1 MQESLGSNAKS
12 RAVKLQDGLMRLT
25 APNPSPMTSTGTNT
39 YILGRKELIIID
51 PGPNSELHLRNIM
64 KIIPNN
70 SKVTHILIT
79 HSHLDHSGLAPKLSK
94 ILNAPTLA
102 FGTALDGLSNDMKRI
117 CKMGLT
123 FETFGIDTEFV
134 TDHFLE
140 DKEKISSLEWEVVAH
155 HTPGHLSNHICY
167 QYLDKLFTGDH
178 IMEWSTSVIS
188 PPEGDVSQFINSCE
202 KIYNLHCEKFYPGH
216 GIPVENPSERIVE
229 LIAHRKKREVEIL
242 NFLKNRDAT
251 ISQITRNIYL
261 NIDQNLLSVASRNVK
276 AHLVDLIIKKQ
287 VTVDDISVSY
297 THLRAHET

>member
-1 MQESLGSNAKS
+1 MQGSLGSNVNS
-12 RAVKLQDGLMRLT
+12 TAVELQDGLMRLT

-39 YILGRKELIIID
+39 YILGRKELLIID
-51 PGPNSELHLRNIM
+51 PGPNSETHLRNIM
-64 KIIPNN
+64 EVIPKYT
-70 SKVTHILIT
+70 KVTHILIT

-102 FGTALDGLSNDMKRI
+102 FGTALDGLSNDMKSI

-123 FETFGIDTEFV
+123 SEKFGIDTEFV
-134 TDHFLE
+134 PDHFLKDE
-140 DKEKISSLEWEVVAH
+140 EKISSREWEVVAH

-216 GIPVENPSERIVE
+216 GIPVENPSERIAE
-229 LIAHRKKREVEIL
+229 LIQHRKKREIEIL

-251 ISQITRNIYL
+251 ISQITKNIYF

-287 VTVDDISVSY
+287 VTVDDISSDTAMY
-297 THLRAHET
+297 SLL

>member
-1 MQESLGSNAKS
+1 MPESFCSNANS
-12 RAVKLQDGLMRLT
+12 SAVKLQDGLMRLR

-51 PGPNSELHLRNIM
+51 PGPNSEVHLRNIM

-70 SKVTHILIT
+70 TKVTHILIT

-102 FGTALDGLSNDMKRI
+102 FGTTFDGLSNDMKNM

-123 FETFGIDTEFV
+123 SEKFGIDTNFV
-134 TDHFLE
+134 PDHFLK
-140 DKEKISSLEWEVVAH
+140 DKEKICSREWEIVAH

-167 QYLDKLFTGDH
+167 QYLDRLFTGDH

-188 PPEGDVSQFINSCE
+188 PPEGDVSQFITSCE
-202 KIYNLHCEKFYPGH
+202 KIYNLHCQKFYPGH
-216 GIPVENPSERIVE
+216 GSPVENPSERIAELVE
-229 LIAHRKKREVEIL
+229 HRKKREIEIL
-242 NFLKNRDAT
+242 DFLKNRDAT
-251 ISQITRNIYL
+251 ISQITKNIYL
-261 NIDQNLLSVASRNVK
+261 NIDQNLLGIASKNVK

-287 VTVDDISVSY
+287 VTVDDISSDTAIY
-297 THLRAHET
+297 SLL

>member
-1 MQESLGSNAKS
+1 MQGSLGSNVNS
-12 RAVKLQDGLMRLT
+12 SAVELQDGLMRLT

-39 YILGRKELIIID
+39 YILGRKELLIID
-51 PGPNSELHLRNIM
+51 PGPNSEAHLRNIM
-64 KIIPNN
+64 EVIP
-70 SKVTHILIT
+70 KYTRVTHILIT

-102 FGTALDGLSNDMKRI
+102 FGRALDGLSNDMKSI

-123 FETFGIDTEFV
+123 SETFGIDTEFV
-134 TDHFLE
+134 PDHFLE

-216 GIPVENPSERIVE
+216 GLPVENPGQRIAE
-229 LIAHRKKREVEIL
+229 LIEHRKKREIEIL

-251 ISQITRNIYL
+251 ISQITKNIYF

-287 VTVDDISVSY
+287 VTVDDISSDTAMY
-297 THLRAHET
+297 SLL

>member
-1 MQESLGSNAKS
+1 MQGSLGRTVISS
-12 RAVKLQDGLMRLT
+12 AVELQDGLMRLV

-39 YILGRKELIIID
+39 YILGRKELLIID
-51 PGPNSELHLRNIM
+51 PGPNSEAHLRNIM
-64 KIIPNN
+64 EVIPNN
-70 SKVTHILIT
+70 TKVTHILIT

-123 FETFGIDTEFV
+123 SETFGIHTEFV
-134 TDHFLE
+134 PDHFLE

-202 KIYNLHCEKFYPGH
+202 KIYNLHCKKFYPGH

-229 LIAHRKKREVEIL
+229 LIEHRKKREAEIL

-251 ISQITRNIYL
+251 ISQITKKIYL

-287 VTVDDISVSY
+287 VTVDDISSDTAMY
-297 THLRAHET
+297 SLL

>member
-1 MQESLGSNAKS
+1 MQGSLGNNVNSS
-12 RAVKLQDGLMRLT
+12 AVELQDGLMRLI

-39 YILGRKELIIID
+39 YILGRKELLIID
-51 PGPNSELHLRNIM
+51 PGPNSEAHLRNIM
-64 KIIPNN
+64 EVIPNN
-70 SKVTHILIT
+70 TKVTHILIT

-134 TDHFLE
+134 PDHFLE

-229 LIAHRKKREVEIL
+229 LIEHRKKREIEIL

-261 NIDQNLLSVASRNVK
+261 NVDQNLLSVASRNVK

-287 VTVDDISVSY
+287 VTVDDISSDTAIY
-297 THLRAHET
+297 SLL

>member
-1 MQESLGSNAKS
+1 MQGSLGRNVISS
-12 RAVKLQDGLMRLT
+12 AVELQDGLMRLI

-39 YILGRKELIIID
+39 YILGRKELLIID
-51 PGPNSELHLRNIM
+51 PGPNSEAHLRNIM
-64 KIIPNN
+64 EVIPKYT
-70 SKVTHILIT
+70 KVTHILIT

-102 FGTALDGLSNDMKRI
+102 FGTALDGLSNDMKSI

-123 FETFGIDTEFV
+123 SEKFGIDTEFV
-134 TDHFLE
+134 PDHFLKDE
-140 DKEKISSLEWEVVAH
+140 EKISSREWEVVAH

-216 GIPVENPSERIVE
+216 GIPVENPSERIAE
-229 LIAHRKKREVEIL
+229 LIEHRKKREIEIL

-251 ISQITRNIYL
+251 ISQITKNIYF

-287 VTVDDISVSY
+287 VTVDDISSDTAMY
-297 THLRAHET
+297 SLL

>member
-1 MQESLGSNAKS
+1 MQGSLGSNVNS
-12 RAVKLQDGLMRLT
+12 SAVELQDGLMRLT

-39 YILGRKELIIID
+39 YILGRKELLIID
-51 PGPNSELHLRNIM
+51 PGPNSEAHLRNIM
-64 KIIPNN
+64 EVIPKYT
-70 SKVTHILIT
+70 KVTHILIT

-102 FGTALDGLSNDMKRI
+102 FGTALDGLSNDMKSI

-123 FETFGIDTEFV
+123 SEKFGIDTEFV
-134 TDHFLE
+134 PDHFLKDE
-140 DKEKISSLEWEVVAH
+140 EKISSREWEVVAH

-216 GIPVENPSERIVE
+216 GIPVEHPGERIVE
-229 LIAHRKKREVEIL
+229 LIEHRKKREIEIL

-251 ISQITRNIYL
+251 ISQITRYIYL

-287 VTVDDISVSY
+287 VTVDDISSDTAMY
-297 THLRAHET
+297 SLL

>member
-1 MQESLGSNAKS
+1 MQGSLGSNVNS
-12 RAVKLQDGLMRLT
+12 SAVELQDGLMRLT

-39 YILGRKELIIID
+39 YILGRKELLIID
-51 PGPNSELHLRNIM
+51 PGPNSEAHLRNIM
-64 KIIPNN
+64 EVIPKYT
-70 SKVTHILIT
+70 KVTHILIT

-102 FGTALDGLSNDMKRI
+102 FGTALDGLSNDMKSI

-123 FETFGIDTEFV
+123 SEKFGIDTEFV
-134 TDHFLE
+134 PDHFLKDE
-140 DKEKISSLEWEVVAH
+140 EKISSREWEVVAH

-216 GIPVENPSERIVE
+216 GLPVENPGQRIAE
-229 LIAHRKKREVEIL
+229 LIEHRKKREIEIL

-251 ISQITRNIYL
+251 ISQITKKIYL

-287 VTVDDISVSY
+287 VTVDDISSDTAMY
-297 THLRAHET
+297 SLL

>member
-1 MQESLGSNAKS
+1 MQGSLGRNVISS
-12 RAVKLQDGLMRLT
+12 AVELQDGLMRLI

-39 YILGRKELIIID
+39 YILGRKELLIID
-51 PGPNSELHLRNIM
+51 PGPNSEAHLRNIM
-64 KIIPNN
+64 KVIPNN
-70 SKVTHILIT
+70 TKVTHILIT

-102 FGTALDGLSNDMKRI
+102 FGTALDGLSTDMKRI

-134 TDHFLE
+134 PDHFLE

-229 LIAHRKKREVEIL
+229 LIEHRKKREAEIL

-251 ISQITRNIYL
+251 ISQITKKIYL

-287 VTVDDISVSY
+287 VTVDDISSDTAMY
-297 THLRAHET
+297 SLL

>member
-1 MQESLGSNAKS
+1 MQGSLGNNVNSS
-12 RAVKLQDGLMRLT
+12 AVELQDGLMRLI

-39 YILGRKELIIID
+39 YILGRKELLIID
-51 PGPNSELHLRNIM
+51 PGPNSEAHLRNIM
-64 KIIPNN
+64 EVIPNN
-70 SKVTHILIT
+70 TKVTHILIT

-134 TDHFLE
+134 PDHFLE

-229 LIAHRKKREVEIL
+229 LIEHRKKREIEIL
-242 NFLKNRDAT
+242 NFLENREAT

-261 NIDQNLLSVASRNVK
+261 NIDQNLLNVASRNVK

-287 VTVDDISVSY
+287 VTVDDISSDTAIY
-297 THLRAHET
+297 SLL

>member
-1 MQESLGSNAKS
+1 MQGSLGRNVISS
-12 RAVKLQDGLMRLT
+12 AVELQDGLMRLI

-39 YILGRKELIIID
+39 YILGRKELLIID
-51 PGPNSELHLRNIM
+51 PGPNSEAHLRNIM
-64 KIIPNN
+64 EVIPKYT
-70 SKVTHILIT
+70 KVTHILIT

-102 FGTALDGLSNDMKRI
+102 FGTALDGLSNDMKSI

-123 FETFGIDTEFV
+123 SEKFGIDTEFV
-134 TDHFLE
+134 PDHFLKDE
-140 DKEKISSLEWEVVAH
+140 EKISSREWEVVAH

-188 PPEGDVSQFINSCE
+188 PPEGDVSQFIISCE

-216 GIPVENPSERIVE
+216 GIPVENPSERIAE
-229 LIAHRKKREVEIL
+229 LIEHRKKREIEIL

-251 ISQITRNIYL
+251 ISQITKNIYF

-287 VTVDDISVSY
+287 VTVDDISSDTAMY
-297 THLRAHET
+297 SLL

>member
-1 MQESLGSNAKS
+1 MQGSLGSNVNS
-12 RAVKLQDGLMRLT
+12 SAVELQDGLMRLT

-39 YILGRKELIIID
+39 YILGRKELLIID
-51 PGPNSELHLRNIM
+51 PGPNSEAHLRNIM
-64 KIIPNN
+64 EVIPKYT
-70 SKVTHILIT
+70 KVTHILIT

-102 FGTALDGLSNDMKRI
+102 FGTALDGLSNDMKSI

-123 FETFGIDTEFV
+123 SETFGIDTEFV
-134 TDHFLE
+134 PDHFLE

-216 GIPVENPSERIVE
+216 GIPVENPSERIAE
-229 LIAHRKKREVEIL
+229 LIEHRKKREIEIL

-251 ISQITRNIYL
+251 ISQITKNIYF

-287 VTVDDISVSY
+287 VTVDDISSDTAMY
-297 THLRAHET
+297 SLL

>member
-1 MQESLGSNAKS
+1 MQGSLGNNVNSS
-12 RAVKLQDGLMRLT
+12 AVELQDGLMRLI

-51 PGPNSELHLRNIM
+51 PGPNLELHLRNIM

-134 TDHFLE
+134 PDHFLE

-229 LIAHRKKREVEIL
+229 LIKHRKKREAEIL

-251 ISQITRNIYL
+251 ISQITKKIYL

-287 VTVDDISVSY
+287 VTVDDISSDTAIY
-297 THLRAHET
+297 SLL

>member
-1 MQESLGSNAKS
+1 MQGSLGNNVNSS
-12 RAVKLQDGLMRLT
+12 AVELQDGLMRLI

-39 YILGRKELIIID
+39 YILGRKELLIID
-51 PGPNSELHLRNIM
+51 PGPNSEAHLRNIM
-64 KIIPNN
+64 EVIPNN
-70 SKVTHILIT
+70 TKVTHILIT

-102 FGTALDGLSNDMKRI
+102 FGTALDGLSNDMKSI

-123 FETFGIDTEFV
+123 SETFGIDTEFV
-134 TDHFLE
+134 PDHFLE

-216 GIPVENPSERIVE
+216 GLPVENPGQRIAE
-229 LIAHRKKREVEIL
+229 LIEHRKKREIEIL

-251 ISQITRNIYL
+251 ISQITKNIYF

-287 VTVDDISVSY
+287 VTVDDISSDTAMY
-297 THLRAHET
+297 SLL

>member
-1 MQESLGSNAKS
+1 MQASLGNNVNSSAGE
-12 RAVKLQDGLMRLT
+12 LQDGLMRLI

-39 YILGRKELIIID
+39 YILGRKELLIID
-51 PGPNSELHLRNIM
+51 PGPNSEAHLRNIM
-64 KIIPNN
+64 EVIPKYT
-70 SKVTHILIT
+70 KVTHILIT

-102 FGTALDGLSNDMKRI
+102 FGTALDGLSNDMKSI

-123 FETFGIDTEFV
+123 SEKFGIDTEFV
-134 TDHFLE
+134 PDHFLKDE
-140 DKEKISSLEWEVVAH
+140 EKISSREWEVVAH

-216 GIPVENPSERIVE
+216 GLPVENPGQRIAE
-229 LIAHRKKREVEIL
+229 LIEHRKKREIEIL

-251 ISQITRNIYL
+251 ISQITKNIYF

-287 VTVDDISVSY
+287 VTVDDISSDTAMY
-297 THLRAHET
+297 SLL

>member
-1 MQESLGSNAKS
+1 MQGSLGNNVNSS
-12 RAVKLQDGLMRLT
+12 AVELQDGLMRLI

-39 YILGRKELIIID
+39 YILGRKELLIID
-51 PGPNSELHLRNIM
+51 PGPNSEAHLRNIM
-64 KIIPNN
+64 EVIPDNT
-70 SKVTHILIT
+70 KVTHILIT

-134 TDHFLE
+134 PDHFLE

-229 LIAHRKKREVEIL
+229 LIEHRKKREAEIL

-251 ISQITRNIYL
+251 ISQITKKIYL

-287 VTVDDISVSY
+287 VTVDDISSDTAIY
-297 THLRAHET
+297 SLL

>member
-1 MQESLGSNAKS
+1 MQGSLVSNVNS
-12 RAVKLQDGLMRLT
+12 SAVELQDGLMRLT

-39 YILGRKELIIID
+39 YILGRKELLIID
-51 PGPNSELHLRNIM
+51 PGPNSEAHLRNIM
-64 KIIPNN
+64 KVIPNN
-70 SKVTHILIT
+70 TKVTHILIT

-102 FGTALDGLSNDMKRI
+102 FGTALDGLSNDMKSI

-123 FETFGIDTEFV
+123 SEKLGIDTEFV
-134 TDHFLE
+134 PDHFLE

-216 GIPVENPSERIVE
+216 GLPVENPGQRIAE
-229 LIAHRKKREVEIL
+229 LIEHRKKREIEIL

-251 ISQITRNIYL
+251 ISQITKNIYL

-287 VTVDDISVSY
+287 VTVDDISSDTAMY
-297 THLRAHET
+297 SLL

>member
-1 MQESLGSNAKS
+1 MQESLGSNVNS
-12 RAVKLQDGLMRLT
+12 NAVELQDGLMRLI

-39 YILGRKELIIID
+39 YILGRKELLIID
-51 PGPNSELHLRNIM
+51 PGPNSEAHLRNIM
-64 KIIPNN
+64 EVIPNN
-70 SKVTHILIT
+70 TKVTHILIT

-102 FGTALDGLSNDMKRI
+102 FGTALDGLSNDMKSI

-123 FETFGIDTEFV
+123 LETFGIDTEFV
-134 TDHFLE
+134 PDHFLE

-216 GIPVENPSERIVE
+216 GIPVEKPSERIVE
-229 LIAHRKKREVEIL
+229 LIEHRKKREIEIL

-261 NIDQNLLSVASRNVK
+261 NIDQNLLGVASRNVK

-287 VTVDDISVSY
+287 VTVDDISSDTAMY
-297 THLRAHET
+297 SLL

>member
-1 MQESLGSNAKS
+1 MQGSLGRNANS

-51 PGPNSELHLRNIM
+51 PGPNSEVHLSNIM

-134 TDHFLE
+134 PDHFLE

-188 PPEGDVSQFINSCE
+188 PPEGDISQFINSCE
-202 KIYNLHCEKFYPGH
+202 KIYNLHCKKFYPGH
-216 GIPVENPSERIVE
+216 GIPVENPGERIVE
-229 LIAHRKKREVEIL
+229 LIEHRKKREIEIL
-242 NFLKNRDAT
+242 NFLENREAT

-287 VTVDDISVSY
+287 VTVDDISSDTAMY
-297 THLRAHET
+297 SLL

>member
-1 MQESLGSNAKS
+1 MQGSLGNNVNSS
-12 RAVKLQDGLMRLT
+12 AVELQDGLMRLI

-39 YILGRKELIIID
+39 YILGRKELLIID
-51 PGPNSELHLRNIM
+51 PGPNSEAHLRNIM
-64 KIIPNN
+64 EVIPDNT
-70 SKVTHILIT
+70 KVTHILIT

-102 FGTALDGLSNDMKRI
+102 FGTALDGLSNDMKSI

-123 FETFGIDTEFV
+123 SETFGIDTEFV
-134 TDHFLE
+134 PDHFLE

-202 KIYNLHCEKFYPGH
+202 KIYNLHCKKFYPGH
-216 GIPVENPSERIVE
+216 GIPVENPGERIVE
-229 LIAHRKKREVEIL
+229 LIEHRKKREIEIL
-242 NFLKNRDAT
+242 NFLENREAT

-261 NIDQNLLSVASRNVK
+261 NIDQNLLNVASRNVK

-287 VTVDDISVSY
+287 VTVDDISSDTAIY
-297 THLRAHET
+297 SLL

>member
-1 MQESLGSNAKS
+1 MQGSLGSNVNS
-12 RAVKLQDGLMRLT
+12 SAVELQDGLMRLT

-39 YILGRKELIIID
+39 YILGRKELLIID
-51 PGPNSELHLRNIM
+51 PGPNSEAHLRNIM
-64 KIIPNN
+64 EVIPNN
-70 SKVTHILIT
+70 TKVTHILIT

-102 FGTALDGLSNDMKRI
+102 FGTALDGLSNDMKSI

-123 FETFGIDTEFV
+123 SEKFGIDTEFV
-134 TDHFLE
+134 PDHFLE

-216 GIPVENPSERIVE
+216 GIPVENPSERIAE
-229 LIAHRKKREVEIL
+229 LIEHRKKREIEIL

-251 ISQITRNIYL
+251 ISQITKNIYL
-261 NIDQNLLSVASRNVK
+261 NIDQNLLGVASRNVK

-287 VTVDDISVSY
+287 VTVDDITSDTAMYS
-297 THLRAHET
+297 LI

>member
-1 MQESLGSNAKS
+1 MQGSLGSNVNS
-12 RAVKLQDGLMRLT
+12 SAVELQDGLMRLT

-39 YILGRKELIIID
+39 YILGKKELLIID
-51 PGPNSELHLRNIM
+51 PGPNSEAHLRNIM
-64 KIIPNN
+64 EVIPKYT
-70 SKVTHILIT
+70 KVTHILIT

-102 FGTALDGLSNDMKRI
+102 FGTALDGLSNDMKSI

-123 FETFGIDTEFV
+123 SEKFGIDTEFV
-134 TDHFLE
+134 PDHFLKDE
-140 DKEKISSLEWEVVAH
+140 EKISSREWEVVAH

-216 GIPVENPSERIVE
+216 GLPVENPGQRIAE
-229 LIAHRKKREVEIL
+229 LIEHRKKREIEIL
-242 NFLKNRDAT
+242 NFIKNRDAT
-251 ISQITRNIYL
+251 ISQITKNIYF

-287 VTVDDISVSY
+287 VTVDDISSDTAMY
-297 THLRAHET
+297 SLL

>member
-1 MQESLGSNAKS
+1 MQGSLGSNVNS
-12 RAVKLQDGLMRLT
+12 SAVELQDGLMRLT

-39 YILGRKELIIID
+39 YILGRKELLIID
-51 PGPNSELHLRNIM
+51 PGPNSEAHLRNIM
-64 KIIPNN
+64 EVIPKYT
-70 SKVTHILIT
+70 KVTHILIT

-102 FGTALDGLSNDMKRI
+102 FGTALDGLSNDMKSI

-123 FETFGIDTEFV
+123 SEKFGIDTEFV
-134 TDHFLE
+134 PDHFLKDE
-140 DKEKISSLEWEVVAH
+140 EKISSREWEVVAH

-216 GIPVENPSERIVE
+216 GIPVENPSERIAE
-229 LIAHRKKREVEIL
+229 LIEHRKKREIEIL

-251 ISQITRNIYL
+251 ISQITKNIYL

-287 VTVDDISVSY
+287 VTVDDISSDTAMY
-297 THLRAHET
+297 SLI

>member
-1 MQESLGSNAKS
+1 MQGSLGNNVNSS
-12 RAVKLQDGLMRLT
+12 AVELQDGLMRLI

-39 YILGRKELIIID
+39 YILGRKELLIID
-51 PGPNSELHLRNIM
+51 PGPNSEAHLRNIM
-64 KIIPNN
+64 EVIPDNT
-70 SKVTHILIT
+70 KVTHILIT

-134 TDHFLE
+134 PDHFLE

-202 KIYNLHCEKFYPGH
+202 KIYNLHCKKFYPGH
-216 GIPVENPSERIVE
+216 GIPVENPGERIVE
-229 LIAHRKKREVEIL
+229 LIEHRKKREAEIL

-276 AHLVDLIIKKQ
+276 AHLIDLIIKKQ
-287 VTVDDISVSY
+287 VTVDDISSDTAIY
-297 THLRAHET
+297 SLL

>member
-1 MQESLGSNAKS
+1 MQGSLGSNVNS
-12 RAVKLQDGLMRLT
+12 TAVELQDGLMRLT

-39 YILGRKELIIID
+39 YILGSKELLIID
-51 PGPNSELHLRNIM
+51 PGPNSEAHLCNIM
-64 KIIPNN
+64 EVIPKYT
-70 SKVTHILIT
+70 KVTHILIT

-102 FGTALDGLSNDMKRI
+102 FGTALDGLSNDMKNI

-123 FETFGIDTEFV
+123 SEKFGIDTEFV
-134 TDHFLE
+134 PDHLLA
-140 DKEKISSLEWEVVAH
+140 DGEKISSHEWEVVAH

-202 KIYNLHCEKFYPGH
+202 KIDNLHCEKFYPGH
-216 GIPVENPSERIVE
+216 GIPVENPSERIAE
-229 LIAHRKKREVEIL
+229 LIQHRKKREIEIL

-287 VTVDDISVSY
+287 VTVDDISSDTAMY
-297 THLRAHET
+297 SLL

>member
-1 MQESLGSNAKS
+1 MQGSLGSNANS

-25 APNPSPMTSTGTNT
+25 APNPSLMTSVGTNT

-51 PGPNSELHLRNIM
+51 PGPNSEVHLRNIM

-70 SKVTHILIT
+70 TKVTHILIT

-94 ILNAPTLA
+94 ILSAPTLA
-102 FGTALDGLSNDMKRI
+102 FGTALDGLSNDMKNI
-117 CKMGLT
+117 CKMGLA
-123 FETFGIDTEFV
+123 FETYGIDTDFV
-134 TDHFLE
+134 PDHYLR
-140 DKEKISSLEWEVVAH
+140 DKEKISSREWEVVAH

-188 PPEGDVSQFINSCE
+188 PPEGDISQFINSCE
-202 KIYNLHCEKFYPGH
+202 KIYNLDCKKFYPGH
-216 GIPVENPSERIVE
+216 GNPVENPSERIVE
-229 LIAHRKKREVEIL
+229 LIEHRKKREIEIL
-242 NFLKNRDAT
+242 NFLKKRNAT

-287 VTVDDISVSY
+287 VMVDDISSDTAMY
-297 THLRAHET
+297 SFL

>member
-1 MQESLGSNAKS
+1 MQGSLGSNVNS
-12 RAVKLQDGLMRLT
+12 SAVELQDGLMRLT

-39 YILGRKELIIID
+39 YILGRKELLIID
-51 PGPNSELHLRNIM
+51 PGPNSEAHLRNIM
-64 KIIPNN
+64 EVIPKYT
-70 SKVTHILIT
+70 KVTHILIT

-102 FGTALDGLSNDMKRI
+102 FGTALDGLSNDMKSV

-123 FETFGIDTEFV
+123 SEKFGIDTEFV
-134 TDHFLE
+134 PDHFLKDE
-140 DKEKISSLEWEVVAH
+140 EKISSREWEVVAH

-216 GIPVENPSERIVE
+216 GIPVENPSERIAE
-229 LIAHRKKREVEIL
+229 LIEHRKKREIEIL

-251 ISQITRNIYL
+251 ISQITKNIYF

-287 VTVDDISVSY
+287 VTVDDISSDTAMY
-297 THLRAHET
+297 SLL

>member
-1 MQESLGSNAKS
+1 MQGSLGNNVNSS
-12 RAVKLQDGLMRLT
+12 AVELQDGLMRLI

-39 YILGRKELIIID
+39 YILGRKELLIID
-51 PGPNSELHLRNIM
+51 PGPNSEAHLRNIM
-64 KIIPNN
+64 EVIPNN
-70 SKVTHILIT
+70 TKVTHILIT

-102 FGTALDGLSNDMKRI
+102 FGTALDGLSNDMKSI

-123 FETFGIDTEFV
+123 SEKFGIDTEFV
-134 TDHFLE
+134 PDHFLKDE
-140 DKEKISSLEWEVVAH
+140 EKITSREWEVVAH

-216 GIPVENPSERIVE
+216 GIPVENPSERIAE
-229 LIAHRKKREVEIL
+229 LIEHRKKREIEIL
-242 NFLKNRDAT
+242 NFLKNRQAT
-251 ISQITRNIYL
+251 ISQITRYIYL

-276 AHLVDLIIKKQ
+276 AHLIDLIIKKQ
-287 VTVDDISVSY
+287 VTVDDISSDTAIY
-297 THLRAHET
+297 SLL

>member
-1 MQESLGSNAKS
+1 MQGSLGNNVNSS
-12 RAVKLQDGLMRLT
+12 AVELQDGLMRLI

-39 YILGRKELIIID
+39 YILGRKELLIID
-51 PGPNSELHLRNIM
+51 PGPNSEAHLRNIM
-64 KIIPNN
+64 EVIPDNT
-70 SKVTHILIT
+70 KVTHILIT

-134 TDHFLE
+134 PDHFLE

-229 LIAHRKKREVEIL
+229 LIEHRKKREAEIL

-251 ISQITRNIYL
+251 ISQITKKIYL

-287 VTVDDISVSY
+287 VTVNDISSDTAMY
-297 THLRAHET
+297 SLL

>member
-1 MQESLGSNAKS
+1 MQGSLGRNVISS
-12 RAVKLQDGLMRLT
+12 AVELQDGLMRLI

-39 YILGRKELIIID
+39 YILGRKELLIID
-51 PGPNSELHLRNIM
+51 PGPNSEAHLRNIM
-64 KIIPNN
+64 EVIPNN
-70 SKVTHILIT
+70 TKVTHILIT

-102 FGTALDGLSNDMKRI
+102 FGTALDGLSNDMKSI

-123 FETFGIDTEFV
+123 SETFGIDTEFV
-134 TDHFLE
+134 PDHFLE

-216 GIPVENPSERIVE
+216 GLPVENPGQRIAE
-229 LIAHRKKREVEIL
+229 LIEHRKKREIEIL

-261 NIDQNLLSVASRNVK
+261 NIDQNLLSIASRNVK

-287 VTVDDISVSY
+287 VTVDDISSDTAMY
-297 THLRAHET
+297 SLL

>member
-1 MQESLGSNAKS
+1 MQGSLGSNVNS
-12 RAVKLQDGLMRLT
+12 SAVELQDGLMRLI

-39 YILGRKELIIID
+39 YILGRKELLIID
-51 PGPNSELHLRNIM
+51 PGPNSEAHLRNIM
-64 KIIPNN
+64 EVIPNN
-70 SKVTHILIT
+70 TKVTHILIT
-79 HSHLDHSGLAPKLSK
+79 HSHLDHSGLAPELSK

-102 FGTALDGLSNDMKRI
+102 FGTALDGLSNDMKSI

-123 FETFGIDTEFV
+123 SEKFGVDTEFV
-134 TDHFLE
+134 PDHFLE

-216 GIPVENPSERIVE
+216 GIPVENPSERIAE
-229 LIAHRKKREVEIL
+229 LIEHRKKREIEIL

-287 VTVDDISVSY
+287 VTVDDISSDTAMY
-297 THLRAHET
+297 SLL

>member
-1 MQESLGSNAKS
+1 MQGSLGSNVNS
-12 RAVKLQDGLMRLT
+12 SAVELQDGLMRLI

-39 YILGRKELIIID
+39 YILGRKELLIID
-51 PGPNSELHLRNIM
+51 PGPNSEAHLRNIM
-64 KIIPNN
+64 EVIPKYT
-70 SKVTHILIT
+70 KVTHILIT

-102 FGTALDGLSNDMKRI
+102 FGTALDGLSNDMKSI

-123 FETFGIDTEFV
+123 SETFGIDTEFV
-134 TDHFLE
+134 PDHFLE

-202 KIYNLHCEKFYPGH
+202 KIYNLHCKKFYPGH

-229 LIAHRKKREVEIL
+229 LIEHRKKREAEIL

-251 ISQITRNIYL
+251 ISQITKKIYL

-287 VTVDDISVSY
+287 VTVDDISSDTAMY
-297 THLRAHET
+297 SLL

>member
-1 MQESLGSNAKS
+1 MQGSLGNNVNSS
-12 RAVKLQDGLMRLT
+12 AVELQDGLMRLI

-39 YILGRKELIIID
+39 YILGRKELLIID
-51 PGPNSELHLRNIM
+51 PGPSSEAHLHNIM
-64 KIIPNN
+64 EVIPNN
-70 SKVTHILIT
+70 TKVTHILIT

-134 TDHFLE
+134 PDHFLE

-287 VTVDDISVSY
+287 VTVDDISSDTAIY
-297 THLRAHET
+297 SLL

>member
-1 MQESLGSNAKS
+1 MQGSLGSNVNS
-12 RAVKLQDGLMRLT
+12 SAVELQDGLMRLT

-39 YILGRKELIIID
+39 YILGRKELLIID
-51 PGPNSELHLRNIM
+51 PGPNSEAHLRNIM
-64 KIIPNN
+64 EVIPKYT
-70 SKVTHILIT
+70 KVTHILIT

-102 FGTALDGLSNDMKRI
+102 FGTALDGLSNDMKSI

-123 FETFGIDTEFV
+123 SENFGIDTEFV
-134 TDHFLE
+134 PDHFLKDE
-140 DKEKISSLEWEVVAH
+140 EKISSRDWEVVAH

-216 GIPVENPSERIVE
+216 GIPVENPSERIAE
-229 LIAHRKKREVEIL
+229 LIEHRKKREIEIL

-251 ISQITRNIYL
+251 ISQITKNIYF

-287 VTVDDISVSY
+287 VTVDDISSDTAMY
-297 THLRAHET
+297 SLL

>member
-1 MQESLGSNAKS
+1 MQGSLGSNVNS
-12 RAVKLQDGLMRLT
+12 SAVELQDGLMRLT

-39 YILGRKELIIID
+39 YILGRKELLIID
-51 PGPNSELHLRNIM
+51 PGPNSEAHLRNIM
-64 KIIPNN
+64 EVIPKYT
-70 SKVTHILIT
+70 KVTHILIT

-102 FGTALDGLSNDMKRI
+102 FGTALDGLSNDMKSI

-123 FETFGIDTEFV
+123 SENFGIDTEFV
-134 TDHFLE
+134 PDHFLKDE
-140 DKEKISSLEWEVVAH
+140 EKISSREWEVVAH

-216 GIPVENPSERIVE
+216 GIPVENPSERIAE
-229 LIAHRKKREVEIL
+229 LIEHRKKREIEIL

-251 ISQITRNIYL
+251 ISQITKNIYF

-287 VTVDDISVSY
+287 VTVDDISSDTAMY
-297 THLRAHET
+297 SLL

>member
-1 MQESLGSNAKS
+1 MQGSLGSNLNS
-12 RAVKLQDGLMRLT
+12 SAVELQDGLMRLT

-39 YILGRKELIIID
+39 YILGRKELLIID
-51 PGPNSELHLRNIM
+51 PGPNSEAHLRNIM
-64 KIIPNN
+64 EVIPKYT
-70 SKVTHILIT
+70 KVTHILIT

-134 TDHFLE
+134 PDHFLE

-229 LIAHRKKREVEIL
+229 LIEHRKKREIEIL

-251 ISQITRNIYL
+251 ISQIAKNIYF

-287 VTVDDISVSY
+287 VTVDDISSDTAMY
-297 THLRAHET
+297 SLL